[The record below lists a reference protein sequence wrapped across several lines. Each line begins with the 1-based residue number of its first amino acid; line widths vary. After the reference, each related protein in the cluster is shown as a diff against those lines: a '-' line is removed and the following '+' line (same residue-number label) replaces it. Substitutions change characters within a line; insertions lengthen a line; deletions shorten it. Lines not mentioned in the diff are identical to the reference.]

1 MLESLINPK
10 KAERRPWEM
19 FFIGLFYALF
29 SIIFVNW
36 MFARDPVFGN
46 STSLLI
52 ITFTVMLS
60 IPFMFYTIK
69 FEEKKDEEIEKE
81 RILIREH
88 GKALLAF
95 TFLFLGFLVAFSLAY
110 VILPQNVVSKNFEL
124 PIKQY
129 CTINSPGNV
138 EGCITEQLGV
148 GITGEASGITGQA
161 TGWNRVMDIFSNN
174 MYVLI
179 FCLIFSLAFGAGAI
193 FILTWNASV
202 IASAIGSLSK
212 ASLTQFPAAFFK
224 YMIHGLPEIGAYFVA
239 GLAGGIISMAVIRHD
254 VKEAK
259 FWYILQDSI
268 DLIILSVVVLF
279 VATLIEVFITP
290 LIF

>member
-10 KAERRPWEM
+10 KAERHPWEM
-19 FFIGLFYALF
+19 FFIGLFYAIF

-36 MFARDPVFGN
+36 IFAGNPVFEEH
-46 STSLLI
+46 TSILI

-60 IPFMFYTIK
+60 TPFIFYTIK
-69 FEEKKDEEIEKE
+69 FEEKKDEEIKKE
-81 RILIREH
+81 RILIKEH

-95 TFLFLGFLVAFSLAY
+95 TYLFLGFLVAFSLAFI
-110 VILPQNVVSKNFEL
+110 ILPQDVVSKNFDAQ
-124 PIKQY
+124 IKQY
-129 CTINSPGNV
+129 CIINSPGNI
-138 EGCITEQLGV
+138 EGCVTEQLGA
-148 GITGEASGITGQA
+148 GITGKASGITGQA
-161 TGWNRVMDIFSNN
+161 TRWDRVMGIFSNN

-202 IASAIGSLSK
+202 IASAIGALSK
-212 ASLTQFPAAFFK
+212 DSLVQFPAAFFK

-254 VKEAK
+254 VGEAK
-259 FWYILQDSI
+259 FWHILQDSI
-268 DLIILSVVVLF
+268 DLIILSVIVLF